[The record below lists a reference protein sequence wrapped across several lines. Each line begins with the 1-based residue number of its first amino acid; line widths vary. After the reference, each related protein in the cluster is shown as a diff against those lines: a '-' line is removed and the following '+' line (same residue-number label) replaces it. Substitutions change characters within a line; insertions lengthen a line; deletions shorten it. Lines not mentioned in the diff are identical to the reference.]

1 MPIKGIT
8 DREERFPE
16 IGQIRKGAPK
26 NDKGY
31 VGKDLDYFRVEFDE
45 QEKDAA
51 KLFNSIYGDKPQ
63 EIIVVLAFDEVDR
76 VWDAYLEAYTA
87 GRMVARSDGEKYL
100 YLVDTKTGEV
110 VVKNGKPFKAYV
122 EGESVGT
129 ITNETTKKVEQIKMR
144 PVGRLRVV
152 IPELRRL
159 AYLTVLTT
167 SIHDIVNISSQIK
180 AIAAING
187 TKISGIRMTLKR
199 RPKEISTPRP
209 DGSRA
214 RYTKWLLSIEADP
227 DWVGAKLD
235 TMHALSMPEQAVN
248 YLPPGDTII
257 KQEPEGNHYVDDAH
271 NEDDDMDVPGD
282 IQEGD
287 FEDTE
292 HAPLPEKE
300 STGSVHSIMSY
311 QEACDTKGSGGERYG
326 NLSNDE
332 LQGKKMGILRG
343 LKASNLDATKA
354 SIYENK
360 LMAIKILLAVPEG
373 ERLERAGQPTL
384 DVPAE
389 GSGG

>member
-1 MPIKGIT
+1 MSPIVGIT

-16 IGQIRKGAPK
+16 IGQIRKGSPK
-26 NDKGY
+26 TDKGY

-51 KLFNSIYGDKPQ
+51 TLFNKIYGDKPQ
-63 EIIVVLAFDEVDR
+63 EITVVLAFDEVDR

-110 VVKNGKPFKAYV
+110 VVKNGKPFKAYT

-199 RPKEISTPRP
+199 GPKEISTPRS

-227 DWVGAKLD
+227 AWVGAKLD

-248 YLPPGDTII
+248 YLPAGEPVINQGGEDH
-257 KQEPEGNHYVDDAH
+257 QESIHDD
-271 NEDDDMDVPGD
+271 EEMEIPTD

-287 FEDTE
+287 FVDAEPVAE
-292 HAPLPEKE
+292 PAAAP
-300 STGSVHSIMSY
+300 V
-311 QEACDTKGSGGERYG
+311 QEVSKTDLRALAGKKGIDARG
-326 NLSNDE
+326 LDE
-332 LQGKKMGILRG
+332 LMHKNNGDL
-343 LKASNLDATKA
+343 N
-354 SIYENK
+354 
-360 LMAIKILLAVPEG
+360 AVYQQMKV
-373 ERLERAGQPTL
+373 L
-384 DVPAE
+384 
-389 GSGG
+389 